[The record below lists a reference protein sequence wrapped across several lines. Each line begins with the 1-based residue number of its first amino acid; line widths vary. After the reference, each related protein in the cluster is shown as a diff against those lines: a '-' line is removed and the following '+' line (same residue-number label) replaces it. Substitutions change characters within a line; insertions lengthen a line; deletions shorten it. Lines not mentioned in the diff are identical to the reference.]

1 MEALLREIKT
11 LGLWKVATKKLVPY
25 KQFIG
30 LLTDAPKKSFMVYEM
45 DVPLVVVTKINGVKE
60 TTNSAKRGDV
70 IFTGPLGEQYVV
82 GPSKFIS
89 LYNVQEGIATPRP
102 LPRMVAKMTKFLLH
116 NKPLEFMAPWGES
129 MLLAPGD
136 YLVQDPS
143 GKGHYRIEKKAFAL
157 TYKV

>member
-1 MEALLREIKT
+1 MEALLREIKER
-11 LGLWKVATKKLVPY
+11 GLWKVATKKSVPY
-25 KQFIG
+25 KQFVG
-30 LLTDAPKKSFMVYEM
+30 LPSAAPKKSFIIYEM
-45 DVPLVVVTKINGVKE
+45 DVPLEVITKIKGVKE
-60 TTNSAKRGDV
+60 TTNTAKRGDV

-102 LPRMVAKMTKFLLH
+102 LPRMVAKITKTLLH
-116 NKPLEFMAPWGES
+116 NKPLQFIAPWGES

-143 GKGHYRIEKKAFAL
+143 GKGHYRIEKSAFTM
-157 TYKV
+157 TYTV